1 MRYAQRCR
9 QDRDGGA
16 VAIATWL
23 RGRRRCMAIS
33 PRPVAAGA
41 TGRHNMAFRADQG
54 RPALKP
60 ALGLSGPLPSR
71 LRGLRVQGFSATG
84 ACLLWA
90 WFRRG
95 LRPQGSA
102 RVAAPRSSANAHEDD
117 GPDGRM
123 REGKRHL
130 CRPAERPTQRRSG
143 REAMGSGL
151 RCSWGPE
158 AGWTFIANARM
169 SWGGARLTALESGAT
184 RTVATV
190 TALRPTGGSGQ
201 RPARWSKDGR
211 VDRIDSWLLDR
222 HRPSSAAIRVRLLRI
237 DQR

>member
-1 MRYAQRCR
+1 MTANTAVHAVRQERDVRSRGPCAIHSAEIFAHGIAAQLDSYGMRHAQRRR
-9 QDRDGGA
+9 QDPR
-16 VAIATWL
+16 WR
-23 RGRRRCMAIS
+23 RGRDRNVAPRTAS
-33 PRPVAAGA
+33 PRGDQAATRGCRPHRPSRQA
-41 TGRHNMAFRADQG
+41 LMPFRAARG
-54 RPALKP
+54 RPAPKP
-60 ALGLSGPLPSR
+60 AGGLSGPLASR

-184 RTVATV
+184 RTVETV
-190 TALRPTGGSGQ
+190 R
-201 RPARWSKDGR
+201 
-211 VDRIDSWLLDR
+211 
-222 HRPSSAAIRVRLLRI
+222 
-237 DQR
+237 